1 MGKLLRNP
9 LMLALLA
16 GLSYLGTTALVLR
29 VRWTRLSDPTAAV
42 STGPKKP
49 ALVTVGSR
57 PWDFWSAETEE
68 MIAELGREHARLDER
83 AHDLD
88 TLKTRL
94 DGEKAELDRLR
105 DQITQ
110 SRQELE
116 RATTE
121 LGEDETKNLRP
132 LAQTYSRLTP
142 RATVAIF
149 RELDDAT
156 ALKILSLMKTD
167 AVGVIFE
174 EMARTSDQNGTLA
187 PRAAA
192 LTEKLRLL
200 KKSPSQASVA
210 AASSAP

>member
-1 MGKLLRNP
+1 MGKFLRNP
-9 LMLALLA
+9 LVLALLG
-16 GLSYLGTTALVLR
+16 GLSYLGTTAAVLR
-29 VRWTRLSDPTAAV
+29 LRWTHLGEASAEISKVSRKPT
-42 STGPKKP
+42 
-49 ALVTVGSR
+49 LITVGSR

-68 MIAELGREHARLDER
+68 MIAELGREHARLDDR

-105 DQITQ
+105 TQITRA
-110 SRQELE
+110 RQELDQ
-116 RATTE
+116 ATTE

-149 RELDDAT
+149 REMDDAT
-156 ALKILSLMKTD
+156 VLKILALMKTD
-167 AVGVIFE
+167 AVGLIFE

-187 PRAAA
+187 SRAAT
-192 LTEKLRLL
+192 LTDKLRLL
-200 KKSPSQASVA
+200 KKTQATASVA
-210 AASSAP
+210 SASPVP